1 MRLTTETLKR
11 LIKEELQEMMSS
23 EEHASN
29 KLAEKLA
36 NMNNVE
42 LKSLKNNEAAMK
54 EMSEKFE
61 MTPEQIEK
69 EVRSELS
76 GRGK

>member
-1 MRLTTETLKR
+1 MRLTTERLKR

-23 EEHASN
+23 EEHPSN

-42 LKSLKNNEAAMK
+42 LKSLKNDEAAMK
-54 EMSEKFE
+54 KMAEKFE
-61 MTPEQIEK
+61 MTPKQIEK

>member
-23 EEHASN
+23 EEHPSN